1 LAFLPRSADNG
12 KRRIAAMATKTAKK
26 PNAPKTQSKKAQA
39 NRHASHAERRASAVE
54 AVRQKLGLT
63 RKVFSRLTGYSERA
77 IANWES
83 GGAPDEPGLRR
94 IRETERFQA
103 KLAEV
108 VRPEEI
114 PHWLDTPNDAFDGL
128 KPLEVIER
136 GEIDRLWNMIF
147 YLESGVA
154 S

>member
-1 LAFLPRSADNG
+1 
-12 KRRIAAMATKTAKK
+12 MATKKAK
-26 PNAPKTQSKKAQA
+26 APHGHGAKVARKHKS
-39 NRHASHAERRASAVE
+39 ASAHRVVTAVE
-54 AVRQKLGLT
+54 ELRRKLGLT

-77 IANWES
+77 IASWES
-83 GGAPDEPGLRR
+83 GKPDEPGLRR

-103 KLAEV
+103 KLAAV

-136 GEIDRLWNMIF
+136 GEIDRLWSMIY
-147 YLESGVA
+147 YLESGIA